1 MVAAGAAIYLS
12 WRTANGGAA
21 TCGSN
26 SASHAPSIICFM
38 TGGGYMKT
46 VGFFIGTVAF
56 FAVVGLSLLAV
67 ADVLFSESDKDVYE
81 TKTPTHKG

>member
-1 MVAAGAAIYLS
+1 
-12 WRTANGGAA
+12 
-21 TCGSN
+21 
-26 SASHAPSIICFM
+26 M

-56 FAVVGLSLLAV
+56 FAVVGRSLLAV